1 MLSRLQKLYGTERML
16 IKLSISY
23 QCSSRKATCVC
34 VCVCVCVLC
43 VGVLCVLCVV
53 RFVEGILPMNSTTL
67 TQFVD
72 ICAGMKEEMA
82 ELNTPFE
89 QEQVGIVSERDQNVI
104 EPPLLR
110 KYMLQMST
118 Q

>member
-1 MLSRLQKLYGTERML
+1 MRNPNFASANARAKFWTPLAKYPESAPG
-16 IKLSISY
+16 
-23 QCSSRKATCVC
+23 
-34 VCVCVCVLC
+34 
-43 VGVLCVLCVV
+43 
-53 RFVEGILPMNSTTL
+53 
-67 TQFVD
+67 
-72 ICAGMKEEMA
+72 AGMKEEMA